1 MFITRILTWGCFGG
15 SSDQMLRP
23 PQPTFMTCLAL
34 VLIFVLIRLTTAQIN
49 HMATSDAMMYVF
61 MLRVSLHYRSLIL
74 GW

>member
-1 MFITRILTWGCFGG
+1 
-15 SSDQMLRP
+15 MLGP